1 MPREI
6 PANQVMTTSVL
17 TFAPDEPVIDAMGRL
32 VEAEVDGG
40 PVLDQDGRVVGM
52 LSTGD
57 LIVQE
62 SRLHFPTVI
71 SLLGGVIELPSSQ
84 RHFEEDLRKAAS
96 ATVQRCD
103 GVGGPSP
110 SGPTTRWRRSPPAC
124 TTTTCRVSRWSTT
137 TVACSASSPAVTSC
151 GRSWPTSTT

>member
-6 PANQVMTTSVL
+6 PASQVMTTSVL
-17 TFAPDEPVIDAMGRL
+17 SFAADEPVIDAMGRL

-40 PVLDQDGRVVGM
+40 PVLDPDGRVVGM

-71 SLLGGVIELPSSQ
+71 SLLGGVMELPSSQ

-96 ATVQRCD
+96 ATVSD
-103 GVGGPSP
+103 AMASEVVTVGPDD
-110 SGPTTRWRRSPPAC
+110 TVETIATRMHDND
-124 TTTTCRVSRWSTT
+124 VSRIPVVDDDGRLLGL
-137 TVACSASSPAVTSC
+137 VARGDILRAIMADLDT
-151 GRSWPTSTT
+151 

>member
-17 TFAPDEPVIDAMGRL
+17 SFAADEPVIDAMGRL

-40 PVLDQDGRVVGM
+40 PVLDQEGRVVGM

-71 SLLGGVIELPSSQ
+71 SLLGGVMELPSSQ

-96 ATVQRCD
+96 ATVSD
-103 GVGGPSP
+103 AMASEVVTVGPDD
-110 SGPTTRWRRSPPAC
+110 TVETIATRMHDND
-124 TTTTCRVSRWSTT
+124 VSRIPVVDDDGRLLGL
-137 TVACSASSPAVTSC
+137 VARGDILRAIMADLDT
-151 GRSWPTSTT
+151 

>member
-6 PANQVMTTSVL
+6 PASQVMTTSVL
-17 TFAPDEPVIDAMGRL
+17 SFAADEPVIDAMGRL

-40 PVLDQDGRVVGM
+40 PVLDPDGRVVGM

-71 SLLGGVIELPSSQ
+71 SLLGGVMELPSSQ

-96 ATVQRCD
+96 ATVSD
-103 GVGGPSP
+103 AMASAVITVGPDD
-110 SGPTTRWRRSPPAC
+110 TIETIATRMHDND
-124 TTTTCRVSRWSTT
+124 VSRIPVVDDDGRLLGL
-137 TVACSASSPAVTSC
+137 VARGDILRAIMADLDT
-151 GRSWPTSTT
+151 